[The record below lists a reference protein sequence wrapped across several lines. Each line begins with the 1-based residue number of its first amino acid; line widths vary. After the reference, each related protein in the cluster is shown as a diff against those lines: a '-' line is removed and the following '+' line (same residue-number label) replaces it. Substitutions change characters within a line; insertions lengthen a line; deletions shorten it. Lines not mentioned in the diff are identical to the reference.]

1 MRYLNRLLGR
11 TGYALVP
18 RHSVKMLLEQ
28 SNCVEHLHP
37 SRTAAAAW
45 LRRVARV
52 MPLTET
58 DRNSSTVRR
67 FLDGAS

>member
-1 MRYLNRLLGR
+1 MKAINRLLR
-11 TGYALVP
+11 WTGFALVP

-28 SNCVEHLHP
+28 ANCVEHLHP

-45 LRRVARV
+45 LRRVARI

-58 DRNSSTVRR
+58 DRNSSTVRQFR
-67 FLDGAS
+67 DGAS